1 MFWKSKEAKEQ
12 EKLKN
17 LSTQIQFYEYLCS
30 YIIMAGGTAPIS
42 LYIMIDYTSIK
53 IMELLDVPKD
63 QIEFLRLLYKGDHD
77 KMITQISK
85 GETLDFSNL
94 NEKIKTQ
101 QEELKKLGINF
112 NLTLPNM
119 EDPPKGAEKLSH
131 PLPPSNQLPNLTKEQ
146 IKKIIADNYDEV
158 LDLYLKKKKEEEKR
172 KEKLDGDK
180 GRDL

>member
-1 MFWKSKEAKEQ
+1 MFWKSKEAKER

-17 LSTQIQFYEYLCS
+17 LGTQIQFYEYLCS

-63 QIEFLRLLYKGDHD
+63 QVEFLRLLYKGDHD

-85 GETLDFSNL
+85 GEVLDSSNL

-119 EDPPKGAEKLSH
+119 EEPPKVADKLSK
-131 PLPPSNQLPNLTKEQ
+131 PTSSTQLPNLTKDQ

-158 LDLYLKKKKEEEKR
+158 LDLYLKKKKEEEKK
-172 KEKLDGDK
+172 KEKLNGDK
-180 GRDL
+180 GRDV